1 MFERFTEL
9 ARQVVVL
16 AQDEAHRSGAPSI
29 GTEHLVLGLAAEDR
43 GLAAHVLAQAG
54 MQLEPLRAAVRRRLA
69 LPDAEAL
76 ATIGI
81 DLEAVRRAVERTF
94 GPGALGGCKGTQVP
108 FTPAAKK
115 ALELSLREAAAL
127 QHQFIGTEH
136 ILLGVEREGGTGLA
150 VLRELGLGDVRR
162 LVLDALEAA

>member
-16 AQDEAHRSGAPSI
+16 AQDEARRSGAPSI

-94 GPGALGGCKGTQVP
+94 GPGALGGCSTQVP